1 MSDDK
6 GGFDEI
12 QWSGEFKPTNTFIRG
27 EARPYYWLWS
37 LAERADWNGWR
48 PRWFWRW
55 LLKRQDRKHGYNLE
69 YEP

>member
-1 MSDDK
+1 MSDRV
-6 GGFDEI
+6 
-12 QWSGEFKPTNTFIRG
+12 WR
-27 EARPYYWLWS
+27 
-37 LAERADWNGWR
+37 LAERADWSGWR